1 MKNCAF
7 NLVST
12 LIIRRSINNKNFYKN
27 TKNYNPDNY
36 QQIYYFI
43 LFISIIL
50 SNSLF
55 FVSACSPKNNQSAQ
69 EEIVEQNVTSE
80 IAKLNKQIEANPDN
94 HVLYY
99 ERALSYIENKKPYE
113 ALSDINKALQLDP
126 QNTEYQIVLADIY
139 FSMGH
144 LDNCRKTLIT
154 AADNDPSNVEPVL
167 KLAELD
173 LILKDYEKM
182 ELYINKTLQIDKV
195 NAQAY
200 FMLATAKKEQG
211 DTVKALQLLTK
222 ATSLDPDYYD
232 AYVEAGLLNL
242 HLNIPI
248 AEDFLK
254 TAINLRPSGIEARY
268 ALAMF
273 YQNNEKLEQSIAE
286 YNIILEID
294 PQNYKAFFNLG
305 YIHLIEYERYDEAIK
320 FFTQAI
326 NTNPSYAEAYYNRGF
341 SYELKGDKDAA
352 QKNYRKA
359 LQIKENYS
367 LAIDGLNRIEK

>member
-1 MKNCAF
+1 MENVKF
-7 NLVST
+7 IVK
-12 LIIRRSINNKNFYKN
+12 II
-27 TKNYNPDNY
+27 
-36 QQIYYFI
+36 I
-43 LFISIIL
+43 LF
-50 SNSLF
+50 NSLF
-55 FVSACSPKNNQSAQ
+55 FVNGCLKKNNQENNA
-69 EEIVEQNVTSE
+69 EVVEQNVHSE
-80 IAKLNKQIEANPDN
+80 VAKLNRQIEVNPDN
-94 HVLYY
+94 HALYY
-99 ERALSYIENKKPYE
+99 KRALVYIENKKPYE
-113 ALSDINKALQLDP
+113 ALSDINKALQFDP

-139 FSMGH
+139 FSMGR

-173 LILKDYEKM
+173 LILKDYKKM
-182 ELYINKTLQIDKV
+182 KLYINKALEIDKV

-200 FMLATAKKEQG
+200 FMLATAEKEQG
-211 DTVKALQLLTK
+211 DTMKALRLLTK
-222 ATSLDPDYYD
+222 ATSLNPDYYD

-254 TAINLRPSGIEARY
+254 TAINLRPSSIEARY

-273 YQNNEKLEQSIAE
+273 YQNNERLEHAIAE

-294 PQNYKAFFNLG
+294 SQNYKAFFNLG
-305 YIHLIEYERYDEAIK
+305 YIHLIEYENYDKAIK

-326 NTNPSYAEAYYNRGF
+326 NANPYYAEAYYNRGF
-341 SYELKGDKDAA
+341 SYELKGDRDAA
-352 QKNYRKA
+352 QENYRKA

-367 LAIDGLNRIEK
+367 LAIDGLNRIERMVIYN